1 MSTQVELFFREW
13 PHPDLIQRGVN
24 IRVVRLACKAVL
36 WDGNAWIVQ
45 PDDAWIDT
53 GSPLSV
59 LPFSAW
65 ANLKPTV
72 LATNVPLSIAG
83 SNLYADVGE
92 VYLAVRGGN
101 GIASSP
107 LRVRAF
113 LSPSDDLPILLG
125 MEDFLTRCALHCD
138 HASKIAFLEFT

>member
-1 MSTQVELFFREW
+1 MSTRIDLFFQDW
-13 PHPDLIQRGVN
+13 PHSDLIPRGVN
-24 IRVVRLACKAVL
+24 MRVIRLACKAML
-36 WDGNAWIVQ
+36 WNGKTWIMQ
-45 PDDAWIDT
+45 PDDTWIDT

-65 ANLKPTV
+65 APLKPTV

-83 SNLYADVGE
+83 SNFYADVGE
-92 VYLAVRGGN
+92 IYLAVRGGS

-107 LRVRAF
+107 LRIRAF

-138 HASKIAFLEFT
+138 HAGKTAYLEFP